1 MSQEKRTPIVPLLS
15 RALHRIRTT
24 PPRII
29 TSPPTQPRRAA
40 VALIIRVVP
49 SSTTPPLPALSL
61 PPPTLAEFF
70 NFSWV
75 NDSGARPEILFLR
88 RDNPSAE
95 SDTSLI
101 NNRLRNTRE
110 AHVAFPGGRTEEG
123 DEGGLY
129 TAMRQTWE
137 EIGLDLAE
145 RDFTCIGQLDDRE
158 ITTSLGKR
166 LLMILSPFVFLQLTP
181 HFPPTD
187 PAPSTTLHW
196 TPLASLVFP
205 YPRWSNVAVDA
216 ASRIAPRHST
226 TLRVLVR
233 LLVGSMEFP
242 AILLEPQATPAPATQ
257 DTLEKGQPQ
266 TTSSQNQQQLKLW
279 GLSLGMTL
287 DLLSYMVPSS
297 DPSASPDSPV
307 QSPSLQMPFQI
318 WGERMRMEVVAPS
331 LASVFPRFSYPD
343 VNFWIWVFGKRY
355 REVVRGWEVSV
366 RAGGTNDRRINWS
379 GSALNT
385 FYAAIR
391 KALVVVIVVRAIGIL
406 LGLSLAG
413 WWVFKAE

>member
-1 MSQEKRTPIVPLLS
+1 MLLIGNTLFS
-15 RALHRIRTT
+15 HTE
-24 PPRII
+24 
-29 TSPPTQPRRAA
+29 PRRAA

-49 SSTTPPLPALSL
+49 SAATSSLPALSQ
-61 PPPTLAEFF
+61 PPPTLSEFF
-70 NFSWV
+70 DLDWV
-75 NDSGARPEILFLR
+75 KHPDARPEILFLR
-88 RDNPSAE
+88 RDNPAAD
-95 SDTSLI
+95 SDASLI
-101 NNRLRNTRE
+101 GNRLRNTKE
-110 AHVAFPGGRTEEG
+110 VHVAFPGGRTEEG

-129 TAMRQTWE
+129 TGKFFQTIYPSCAYILLAMRQTWE

-187 PAPSTTLHW
+187 PAPSTTLYW

-226 TLRVLVR
+226 ALRLLVR

-242 AILLEPQATPAPATQ
+242 AILLDPQPSPATPTRASQTQ
-257 DTLEKGQPQ
+257 GVLEKIFSRQ
-266 TTSSQNQQQLKLW
+266 SNAQNPQQLKLW

-287 DLLSYMVPSS
+287 DLLSYMVPATSS
-297 DPSASPDSPV
+297 STTNTSSESRLE
-307 QSPSLQMPFQI
+307 SPSLQMPFQM

-343 VNFWIWVFGKRY
+343 VNFWIW
-355 REVVRGWEVSV
+355 
-366 RAGGTNDRRINWS
+366 
-379 GSALNT
+379 
-385 FYAAIR
+385 
-391 KALVVVIVVRAIGIL
+391 
-406 LGLSLAG
+406 
-413 WWVFKAE
+413 